1 MRETEAQALTDF
13 LIPMLAWYPEK
24 RATAQE
30 MLSHPWLYMESN
42 YDYKM
47 NDKEYRHLIL
57 KQKITEESPDSNAE
71 MNILGESTDEL
82 NYADLEDN
90 FESEDSDRSLGRPP
104 SNENVANQKYSVNS
118 KLLNIDHGPNPQFQG
133 INTQRIPPPM
143 IGVIN

>member
-13 LIPMLAWYPEK
+13 LLPMLAWYPEK

-30 MLSHPWLYMESN
+30 MLSHPWLYMKAN

-57 KQKITEESPDSNAE
+57 RQKITEDSPDSNVE

-90 FESEDSDRSLGRPP
+90 FESEDSERSLGRAP
-104 SNENVANQKYSVNS
+104 SNENIANQKYSVNS
-118 KLLNIDHGPNPQFQG
+118 KLLNIDHGPNPQFSG
-133 INTQRIPPPM
+133 IDTQNIPGPM
-143 IGVIN
+143 IGIID